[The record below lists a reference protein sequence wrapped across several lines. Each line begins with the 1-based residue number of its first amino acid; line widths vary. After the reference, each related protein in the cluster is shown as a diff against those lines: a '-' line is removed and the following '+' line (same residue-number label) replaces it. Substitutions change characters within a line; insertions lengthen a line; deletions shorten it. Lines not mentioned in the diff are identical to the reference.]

1 MTVKTVAEL
10 MNEGRHILTRA
21 NVMDGIARLTP
32 NTQVVAAFSDGS
44 NLVTVDQPIVL
55 KRIFHAQ
62 KYYQNHSCL
71 HPIYVGYSQFFI

>member
-21 NVMDGIARLTP
+21 NVIDGIAELIP
-32 NTQVVAAFSDGS
+32 DTQVEATFPDGT

-55 KRIFHAQ
+55 KRISHAQ
-62 KYYQNHSCL
+62 KYYQNSSCL
-71 HPIYVGYSQFFI
+71 HPIYCGYSQFFI